1 MMQTVFVNPERCI
14 GCHQCE
20 IACLVE
26 HSQTKTLLGALSE
39 SPAPRRFIV
48 ATPGLRMNSS
58 FPSKCRH
65 CNPAPCQAVCP
76 TAAISR
82 DADTDIV
89 LIDGNRCIVCGM
101 CAMVCP
107 FDVITY
113 HPSAKV
119 RPQRVVAIKCDNCI
133 ERQRDGKIPACVEAC
148 KAGAL
153 QFGDINDLAKRSRTR
168 LGRSVSLAVG
178 QIRPEEARLPANVE
192 AWRDW
197 GESIGRMNERS

>member
-1 MMQTVFVNPERCI
+1 MKTVFVNPERCV

-26 HSQTKTLLGALSE
+26 HSQTQNLLGALSE
-39 SPAPRRFIV
+39 SPTPRRFIV
-48 ATPGLRMNSS
+48 ATPGLQRNLS

-65 CNPAPCQAVCP
+65 CQPAPCQAVCP
-76 TAAISR
+76 TSAIFR

-89 LIDGNRCIVCGM
+89 LIDGNRCILCGM
-101 CAMVCP
+101 CAMACP

-119 RPQRVVAIKCDNCI
+119 RPVRTVAIKCDNCI
-133 ERQRDGKIPACVEAC
+133 DRQRRGRIPACVEIC
-148 KAGAL
+148 KVRAL
-153 QFGDINDLAKRSRTR
+153 EFGDINEITRKSRTR
-168 LGRSVSLAVG
+168 LGQSVSVAVG

-192 AWRDW
+192 AWHGF
-197 GESIGRMNERS
+197 GESLKKIEERR